1 MRTTRTTNGAIIE
14 AVNKRAEA
22 VHEYAGNL
30 SNHVCGRLKGG
41 FDEAAERSKNLHA
54 DVAILHQQVEV
65 MQAELQT
72 VRLWIVYGLA
82 PAIAAAVVV
91 AFL

>member
-54 DVAILHQQVEV
+54 DVAILHQQVTV
-65 MQAELQT
+65 MQHDLRSMRICIICTCGVIIA
-72 VRLWIVYGLA
+72 VAALA
-82 PAIAAAVVV
+82 AI
-91 AFL
+91 L